1 MMKNKKVHLARFIA
15 LYLTGCIF
23 TGGAVC
29 HANNIY
35 GNGNDE
41 VMIVD
46 GETYDFVYGSNYNST
61 VDSTSIRITGGTIH
75 KSVYGSGTGSTV
87 KNAII
92 GISGGSIVGNI
103 EAGNV
108 SGQKLLYFTGG
119 SPTVGGDISGFD
131 SVIITDGI
139 VTLKGS
145 LLSAS
150 DVSINENGLLA
161 ITKDMKFTLDST
173 NGSLNIAGELFIPSA
188 ITLTIE
194 DGTVST
200 QPTGMITLGVDN
212 NHSNPGKIVLKNNA
226 NFAADATLNV
236 NINLSLDEL
245 LKMSGDEIQAIL
257 SQALG
262 SAVSSVDIG
271 NGSNAEYSYI
281 KDANGKIIGVRP
293 NSSAFD
299 TYLGIRQANA
309 HIAHS
314 VMDSVHER
322 NAALRT
328 GAHSDDFWVN
338 MRGGKS
344 DINSKYGTASLKSQ
358 YYQLRYDW
366 DLSDSD
372 SARAV
377 GVCEQDKREC
387 YTADGKK

>member
-29 HANNIY
+29 YANNIY

-75 KSVYGSGTGSTV
+75 KSVYGSGTGNTV

-358 YYQLRYDW
+358 YYQLRYD
-366 DLSDSD
+366 
-372 SARAV
+372 
-377 GVCEQDKREC
+377 
-387 YTADGKK
+387 